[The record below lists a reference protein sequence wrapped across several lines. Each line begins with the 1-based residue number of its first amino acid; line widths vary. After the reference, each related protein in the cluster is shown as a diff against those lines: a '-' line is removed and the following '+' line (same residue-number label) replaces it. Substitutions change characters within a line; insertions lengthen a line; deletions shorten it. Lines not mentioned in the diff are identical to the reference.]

1 MGEGG
6 EVLRIL
12 TRLWSEDSSTSVSIE
27 RAKSTKRR
35 KAQARPPKQKATRKD
50 QNTKQNQGHQHN
62 TKQQTKKGGEGASV
76 ERPDTSL
83 ARQFKHFDT
92 KQEKQTKH
100 RTHKLIHGS
109 QKGAIRGEGKGDKKQ
124 EALTVFSQK
133 IQAQE

>member
-1 MGEGG
+1 M
-6 EVLRIL
+6 RIL

-35 KAQARPPKQKATRKD
+35 KTQSKTTKTEGNQERPKHK
-50 QNTKQNQGHQHN
+50 TKPRTPTQH
-62 TKQQTKKGGEGASV
+62 KQTKEGGEGASV

-92 KQEKQTKH
+92 KQ
-100 RTHKLIHGS
+100 
-109 QKGAIRGEGKGDKKQ
+109 GAIRGEGKGDKKL